1 MDVAF
6 LSEFSSIDE
15 KNMRNKEPTGIKQTP
30 WITCLVGFAV
40 GTVVTTAFCFVII
53 HSLFT
58 SDHSGQYSASG
69 KWVQMYFCT

>member
-15 KNMRNKEPTGIKQTP
+15 KSMNKEKTGIKQTP

-40 GTVVTTAFCFVII
+40 GSVVTTNIYNVHFCI
-53 HSLFT
+53 H
-58 SDHSGQYSASG
+58 
-69 KWVQMYFCT
+69 MPRM

>member
-15 KNMRNKEPTGIKQTP
+15 KSMNKEKTGIKQTP

-40 GTVVTTAFCFVII
+40 GSVVTTAFCFVII
-53 HSLFT
+53 HSLLT
-58 SDHSGQYSASG
+58 SDHNGQYPAFG
-69 KWVQMYFCT
+69 K